1 MIMHARLILL
11 SLGTSMALSACAPGA
26 NLPPMPRSETRAYT
40 LGPGDRLRVITYGED
55 QLTGDF
61 VVNDAGNI
69 EVPLLGTV
77 KTEGL
82 TVSQLQ
88 VEMVAALKSRE
99 LIKTPSVAVEVSQY
113 RPIFVLGEVSRPGS
127 YAYQPKMTVLT
138 AVALAGGFTYR
149 AVKATQSVTR
159 AAEGQ
164 ATENRATPQSLLLP
178 GDVVDVWER
187 HF

>member
-1 MIMHARLILL
+1 M
-11 SLGTSMALSACAPGA
+11 LSACSPGA
-26 NLPPMPRSETRAYT
+26 DLPPLPQSEASAYT
-40 LGPGDRLRVITYGED
+40 LGPGDQLRVITYGED

-61 VVNDAGNI
+61 VVNDGGNI
-69 EVPLLGTV
+69 EVPLLGAV
-77 KTEGL
+77 RAAGL

-88 VEMVAALKSRE
+88 VAMADELKSRQ

-127 YAYQPKMTVLT
+127 YPYQPDMTVLT

-149 AVKATQSVTR
+149 AVKNTESVTR
-159 AAEGQ
+159 AEAGH
-164 ATENRATPQSLLLP
+164 ATEHRATPQSLLRP
-178 GDVVDVWER
+178 GDVVNVYER

>member
-1 MIMHARLILL
+1 MVMHTRLILL
-11 SLGTSMALSACAPGA
+11 SLGAAMALSACAPGA
-26 NLPPMPRSETRAYT
+26 NLPPLPASESGAYN
-40 LGPGDRLRVITYGED
+40 LGPGDRLRVITYGEE

-77 KTEGL
+77 EAQGL
-82 TVSQLQ
+82 MVSQLQ
-88 VEMVAALKSRE
+88 AEMAAALKSRE
-99 LIKTPSVAVEVSQY
+99 LIKTPSVAVEISQY
-113 RPIFVLGEVSRPGS
+113 RPVFVLGEVARPGS

-149 AVKATQSVTR
+149 AVKASQSVTR
-159 AAEGQ
+159 AAEGK

>member
-1 MIMHARLILL
+1 MHTRVILL
-11 SLGTSMALSACAPGA
+11 CLAMSVALSACAPGA
-26 NLPPMPRSETRAYT
+26 NLPPLPPSSGRTYT

-77 KTEGL
+77 SAQGR

-88 VEMVAALKSRE
+88 DEMVAALKSRE
-99 LIKTPSVAVEVSQY
+99 LIKTPSVAVEISQY

-127 YAYQPKMTVLT
+127 YAYQPDMTVLT

-159 AAEGQ
+159 AADGN
-164 ATENRATPQSLLLP
+164 ATENRATPQSLLRP
-178 GDVVDVWER
+178 GDVVNVFER